1 MANVQQY
8 SLLYGTVNGQLL
20 VEEASITVTRQTRS
34 QEVNTTAKGY
44 AGESP
49 GAVLMEID
57 FTNAVPAIGLE
68 FDAYSA
74 MASLT
79 PVNIGILGPGGK
91 VLKGKGFIIS
101 DSIKHSVNSE
111 SMYEFKFR
119 GTMAPFT

>member
-8 SLLYGTVNGQLL
+8 SLLYATVNGALL
-20 VEEASITVTRQTRS
+20 IEEASINVTRQTRS

-57 FTNAVPAIGLE
+57 ITSAVPAAGIE

-79 PVNIGILGPGGK
+79 PVNLGILGPGGK
-91 VLKGKGFIIS
+91 VLKVKGFIIS
-101 DSIKHSVNSE
+101 DSIQHSVNSE
-111 SMYEFKFR
+111 SKYDFKFR
-119 GTMAPFT
+119 GTMSAFT